1 LAKLLGRKGALD
13 ELNRV
18 LAQDLGTRQ
27 REERDTAQEVTMSA
41 TPFEDRAA
49 AGRLL
54 AAELAALADRRPVVF
69 GLPRCGVP
77 VAYEIAQHLGA
88 PLDVVLVRTVR
99 APDDRSRL
107 LATVLEGDPPEVR
120 VEADWDRGQSVSR
133 AWLDDAVSEALQE
146 VDARRRRYRGGA
158 RPISPAGRVVIVV
171 DQAIGPGHAMAGA
184 LRLIRDA
191 RPSMIVAATP
201 VASDAGVERFAK
213 AADRMVCLRREA
225 ELGPLDR
232 YYGRA
237 QQVSHEEALDCLARA
252 AEDAA

>member
-1 LAKLLGRKGALD
+1 MKIGEA
-13 ELNRV
+13 
-18 LAQDLGTRQ
+18 
-27 REERDTAQEVTMSA
+27 TMSSV
-41 TPFEDRAA
+41 PFADRSE

-54 AAELAALADRRPVVF
+54 AAELASLANRRLVVF

-120 VEADWDRGQSVSR
+120 IEPDWDQSQTVSR
-133 AWLDDAVSEALQE
+133 AWLDAEVSDALHEI
-146 VDARRRRYRGGA
+146 DRRRRRYRYGS
-158 RPISPAGRVVIVV
+158 RPVSPAGRVAIVV
-171 DQAIGPGHAMAGA
+171 DQAIGRGHAMAGA
-184 LRLIRDA
+184 IRLIRDA

-201 VASDAGVERFAK
+201 VASEAGAERFAR
-213 AADRMVCLRREA
+213 AADKVVCLRREA

-237 QQVSHEEALDCLARA
+237 QQITHEEALDCLARA
-252 AEDAA
+252 AEEAA

>member
-1 LAKLLGRKGALD
+1 M
-13 ELNRV
+13 
-18 LAQDLGTRQ
+18 
-27 REERDTAQEVTMSA
+27 MSA
-41 TPFEDRAA
+41 VPFADRTD

-54 AAELAALADRRPVVF
+54 AAELAAFADRRTVVF

-99 APDDRSRL
+99 APDDPSRL

-120 VEADWDRGQSVSR
+120 IEPDWDRSPAVSR
-133 AWLDDAVSEALQE
+133 AWLDAEVSEALRE
-146 VDARRRRYRGGA
+146 VDRRRRRYRDGD
-158 RPISPAGRVVIVV
+158 RPVSPTGRVAIVV

-184 LRLIRDA
+184 IRLIRDA
-191 RPSMIVAATP
+191 RPSMIVAAAP
-201 VASDAGVERFAK
+201 VASHAGAERFAR
-213 AADRMVCLRREA
+213 AADKVVCLRREA
-225 ELGPLDR
+225 DLGPLDR

-237 QQVSHEEALDCLARA
+237 QQITHEEALDCLTRA

>member
-1 LAKLLGRKGALD
+1 M
-13 ELNRV
+13 
-18 LAQDLGTRQ
+18 
-27 REERDTAQEVTMSA
+27 MSA
-41 TPFEDRAA
+41 VPFADRTD

-54 AAELAALADRRPVVF
+54 AAELAAFADRRTVVF

-99 APDDRSRL
+99 APDDPSRL

-120 VEADWDRGQSVSR
+120 IEPDWDRSPAVSR
-133 AWLDDAVSEALQE
+133 AWLDAEVSEALRE
-146 VDARRRRYRGGA
+146 VDRRRRRYRDGD
-158 RPISPAGRVVIVV
+158 RPVSPAGRVAIVV

-184 LRLIRDA
+184 IRLIRDS

-201 VASDAGVERFAK
+201 VASRAGAERFAQM
-213 AADRMVCLRREA
+213 ADKVICLRRES

-237 QQVSHEEALDCLARA
+237 QQITHEEALDCLTRA

>member
-1 LAKLLGRKGALD
+1 M
-13 ELNRV
+13 
-18 LAQDLGTRQ
+18 
-27 REERDTAQEVTMSA
+27 MSA
-41 TPFEDRAA
+41 VPFADRTD

-54 AAELAALADRRPVVF
+54 AAELAAFADRRTVVF

-99 APDDRSRL
+99 APDDPSRL

-120 VEADWDRGQSVSR
+120 IEPDWDRSPAVSR
-133 AWLDDAVSEALQE
+133 AWLDAEVSEALRE
-146 VDARRRRYRGGA
+146 VDRRRRRYRDGD
-158 RPISPAGRVVIVV
+158 RPVSPAGRVAIVV

-184 LRLIRDA
+184 IRLIRDS

-201 VASDAGVERFAK
+201 VASEAGAERFAR
-213 AADRMVCLRREA
+213 AADKVVCLRREA

-237 QQVSHEEALDCLARA
+237 QQITHEEALDCLTRA
-252 AEDAA
+252 A

>member
-1 LAKLLGRKGALD
+1 MMPA
-13 ELNRV
+13 V
-18 LAQDLGTRQ
+18 
-27 REERDTAQEVTMSA
+27 
-41 TPFEDRAA
+41 PFADRTD

-54 AAELAALADRRPVVF
+54 AAELAAFADRRTVVF

-99 APDDRSRL
+99 APDDPSRL

-120 VEADWDRGQSVSR
+120 IEPDWDRSPAVSR
-133 AWLDDAVSEALQE
+133 AWLDAEVSEALRE
-146 VDARRRRYRGGA
+146 VDRRRRRYRDGD
-158 RPISPAGRVVIVV
+158 RPVSPAGRVAIVV

-184 LRLIRDA
+184 IRLIRDA
-191 RPSMIVAATP
+191 RPSMIVAAAP
-201 VASDAGVERFAK
+201 VASHAGAERFAR
-213 AADRMVCLRREA
+213 AADKVVCLHREA

-237 QQVSHEEALDCLARA
+237 QQITHEEALDCLTRA

>member
-1 LAKLLGRKGALD
+1 
-13 ELNRV
+13 V
-18 LAQDLGTRQ
+18 
-27 REERDTAQEVTMSA
+27 EVMMSA
-41 TPFEDRAA
+41 VPFADRTD

-54 AAELAALADRRPVVF
+54 AAELTAFADRRPVVF

-99 APDDRSRL
+99 APDDPSRL

-120 VEADWDRGQSVSR
+120 IEPDWDRSPAVSR
-133 AWLDDAVSEALQE
+133 AWLDAEVSEALRE
-146 VDARRRRYRGGA
+146 VDRRRRRYRDGD
-158 RPISPAGRVVIVV
+158 RPVSPAGRVAIVV

-184 LRLIRDA
+184 IRLIRDA
-191 RPSMIVAATP
+191 RPSMIVAAAP
-201 VASDAGVERFAK
+201 VASHAGAERFAR
-213 AADRMVCLRREA
+213 AADKVVCLRREA

-237 QQVSHEEALDCLARA
+237 QQITHEEALDCLTRA
-252 AEDAA
+252 A

>member
-1 LAKLLGRKGALD
+1 M
-13 ELNRV
+13 
-18 LAQDLGTRQ
+18 
-27 REERDTAQEVTMSA
+27 MSA
-41 TPFEDRAA
+41 VPFADRTD

-54 AAELAALADRRPVVF
+54 AAELAAFADRRPVVF

-99 APDDRSRL
+99 APDDPSRL

-120 VEADWDRGQSVSR
+120 IEPDWDRSPAVSR
-133 AWLDDAVSEALQE
+133 AWLDAEVSEALRE
-146 VDARRRRYRGGA
+146 VDRRRRRYRDGD
-158 RPISPAGRVVIVV
+158 RPVSPAGRVAIVV

-184 LRLIRDA
+184 IRLIRDA
-191 RPSMIVAATP
+191 RPSMIVAAAP
-201 VASDAGVERFAK
+201 VASHAGAERFAR
-213 AADRMVCLRREA
+213 AADKVVCLHREA

-237 QQVSHEEALDCLARA
+237 QQITHEEALDCLTRA

>member
-1 LAKLLGRKGALD
+1 MPA
-13 ELNRV
+13 V
-18 LAQDLGTRQ
+18 
-27 REERDTAQEVTMSA
+27 
-41 TPFEDRAA
+41 PFADRTD

-54 AAELAALADRRPVVF
+54 AAELAAFADRRPVVF

-99 APDDRSRL
+99 APDDPSRL

-120 VEADWDRGQSVSR
+120 IEPDWDRAPAVSR
-133 AWLDDAVSEALQE
+133 AWLDAEVSEALRE
-146 VDARRRRYRGGA
+146 VDRRRRRYRDGD
-158 RPISPAGRVVIVV
+158 RPVSPAGRVAIVV

-184 LRLIRDA
+184 IRLIRDA
-191 RPSMIVAATP
+191 RPSMIVAAAP
-201 VASDAGVERFAK
+201 VASHAGAERFAR
-213 AADRMVCLRREA
+213 AADKVVCLHREA

-237 QQVSHEEALDCLARA
+237 QQITHEEALDCLTRA

>member
-1 LAKLLGRKGALD
+1 MKIGEA
-13 ELNRV
+13 
-18 LAQDLGTRQ
+18 
-27 REERDTAQEVTMSA
+27 TMSSV
-41 TPFEDRAA
+41 PFADRSE

-54 AAELAALADRRPVVF
+54 AAELASLADRRPVVF

-120 VEADWDRGQSVSR
+120 IEPDWDQSQTVSR
-133 AWLDDAVSEALQE
+133 AWLDAEVSEALHE
-146 VDARRRRYRGGA
+146 IDRRRRRYRYGS
-158 RPISPAGRVVIVV
+158 RPVSPAGRVAIVV

-184 LRLIRDA
+184 IRLIRDA

-201 VASDAGVERFAK
+201 VASEAGAERFAR
-213 AADRMVCLRREA
+213 AADKVVCLRREA

-237 QQVSHEEALDCLARA
+237 QQITHEEALDCLARA
-252 AEDAA
+252 A

>member
-1 LAKLLGRKGALD
+1 
-13 ELNRV
+13 
-18 LAQDLGTRQ
+18 
-27 REERDTAQEVTMSA
+27 MSSV
-41 TPFEDRAA
+41 PFADRSE

-54 AAELAALADRRPVVF
+54 AAELASLADRRPVVF

-120 VEADWDRGQSVSR
+120 IEPDWDQSQTVSR
-133 AWLDDAVSEALQE
+133 AWLDAEVSEALHE
-146 VDARRRRYRGGA
+146 IDRRRRRYRYGS
-158 RPISPAGRVVIVV
+158 RPVSPAGRVAIVV

-184 LRLIRDA
+184 IRLIRDA

-201 VASDAGVERFAK
+201 VASEAGAERFAR
-213 AADRMVCLRREA
+213 AADKVVCLRREA

-237 QQVSHEEALDCLARA
+237 QQITHEEALDCLARA
-252 AEDAA
+252 A

>member
-1 LAKLLGRKGALD
+1 MKIGEA
-13 ELNRV
+13 
-18 LAQDLGTRQ
+18 
-27 REERDTAQEVTMSA
+27 TMSSV
-41 TPFEDRAA
+41 PFADRSE

-54 AAELAALADRRPVVF
+54 AAELAPFANRRLVVF

-120 VEADWDRGQSVSR
+120 IEPDWDQSQTVSR
-133 AWLDDAVSEALQE
+133 AWLDAEVSEALHE
-146 VDARRRRYRGGA
+146 IDRRRRRYRYGS
-158 RPISPAGRVVIVV
+158 RPVSPAGRVAIVV

-184 LRLIRDA
+184 IRLIRDA

-201 VASDAGVERFAK
+201 VASEAGAERFAR
-213 AADRMVCLRREA
+213 AADKVVCLRREA

-237 QQVSHEEALDCLARA
+237 QQITHEEALDCLARA
-252 AEDAA
+252 A

>member
-1 LAKLLGRKGALD
+1 MFS
-13 ELNRV
+13 V
-18 LAQDLGTRQ
+18 
-27 REERDTAQEVTMSA
+27 
-41 TPFEDRAA
+41 PFADRSE

-54 AAELAALADRRPVVF
+54 AAELASLANRRLVVF

-120 VEADWDRGQSVSR
+120 IEPDWDQSQTVSR
-133 AWLDDAVSEALQE
+133 AWLDAEVSDALHEI
-146 VDARRRRYRGGA
+146 DRRRRRYRYGS
-158 RPISPAGRVVIVV
+158 RPVSPAGRVAIVV
-171 DQAIGPGHAMAGA
+171 DQAIGRGHAMAGA
-184 LRLIRDA
+184 IRLIRDA

-201 VASDAGVERFAK
+201 VASEAGAERFAR
-213 AADRMVCLRREA
+213 AADKVVCLRREA

-237 QQVSHEEALDCLARA
+237 QQITHEEALDCLARA
-252 AEDAA
+252 AEEAA

>member
-1 LAKLLGRKGALD
+1 MKIGEA
-13 ELNRV
+13 
-18 LAQDLGTRQ
+18 
-27 REERDTAQEVTMSA
+27 TMSSV
-41 TPFEDRAA
+41 PFADRSE

-54 AAELAALADRRPVVF
+54 AAELAPFANRRLVVF

-120 VEADWDRGQSVSR
+120 IEPDWDQSQTVSR
-133 AWLDDAVSEALQE
+133 AWLDAEVSDALHEI
-146 VDARRRRYRGGA
+146 DRRRRRYRYGS
-158 RPISPAGRVVIVV
+158 RPVSPAGRVAIVV
-171 DQAIGPGHAMAGA
+171 DQAIGRGHAMAGA
-184 LRLIRDA
+184 IRLIRDA

-201 VASDAGVERFAK
+201 VASEAGAERFAR
-213 AADRMVCLRREA
+213 AADKVVCLRREA

-237 QQVSHEEALDCLARA
+237 QQITHEEALDCLARA
-252 AEDAA
+252 A

>member
-1 LAKLLGRKGALD
+1 M
-13 ELNRV
+13 
-18 LAQDLGTRQ
+18 
-27 REERDTAQEVTMSA
+27 MSA
-41 TPFEDRAA
+41 VPFADRTD

-54 AAELAALADRRPVVF
+54 AAELTAFADRRPVVF

-99 APDDRSRL
+99 APDDPSRL

-120 VEADWDRGQSVSR
+120 IEPDWDRSPAVSR
-133 AWLDDAVSEALQE
+133 AWLDAEVSEALRE
-146 VDARRRRYRGGA
+146 VDRRRRRYRDGD
-158 RPISPAGRVVIVV
+158 RPVSPAGRVAIVV

-184 LRLIRDA
+184 IRLIRDA
-191 RPSMIVAATP
+191 RPSMIVAAAP
-201 VASDAGVERFAK
+201 VASHAGAERFAR
-213 AADRMVCLRREA
+213 AADKVVCLRREA

-237 QQVSHEEALDCLARA
+237 QQITHEEALDCLTRA
-252 AEDAA
+252 A

>member
-1 LAKLLGRKGALD
+1 
-13 ELNRV
+13 
-18 LAQDLGTRQ
+18 
-27 REERDTAQEVTMSA
+27 MSSV
-41 TPFEDRAA
+41 PFADRSE

-54 AAELAALADRRPVVF
+54 AAELASLANRRLVVF

-120 VEADWDRGQSVSR
+120 IEPDWDQSQAVSR
-133 AWLDDAVSEALQE
+133 AWLDAEVSEALHE
-146 VDARRRRYRGGA
+146 IDRRRRRYRYGS
-158 RPISPAGRVVIVV
+158 RPVSPAGRVAIVV

-184 LRLIRDA
+184 IRLIRDA

-201 VASDAGVERFAK
+201 VASEAGAERFAR
-213 AADRMVCLRREA
+213 AADKVVCLRREA

-237 QQVSHEEALDCLARA
+237 QQITHEEALDCLARA
-252 AEDAA
+252 AEEAA

>member
-1 LAKLLGRKGALD
+1 MKIGEA
-13 ELNRV
+13 
-18 LAQDLGTRQ
+18 
-27 REERDTAQEVTMSA
+27 TMSSV
-41 TPFEDRAA
+41 PFADRSE

-54 AAELAALADRRPVVF
+54 AAELAPFANRRLVVF

-120 VEADWDRGQSVSR
+120 IEPDWDQSQTVSR
-133 AWLDDAVSEALQE
+133 AWLDAEVSDALHEI
-146 VDARRRRYRGGA
+146 DRRRRRYRYGS
-158 RPISPAGRVVIVV
+158 RPVSPAGRVAIVV

-184 LRLIRDA
+184 IRLIRDA

-201 VASDAGVERFAK
+201 VASEAGAERFAR
-213 AADRMVCLRREA
+213 AADKVVCLRREA

-237 QQVSHEEALDCLARA
+237 QQITHEEALDCLARA
-252 AEDAA
+252 A

>member
-1 LAKLLGRKGALD
+1 MKIGEA
-13 ELNRV
+13 
-18 LAQDLGTRQ
+18 
-27 REERDTAQEVTMSA
+27 TMSSV
-41 TPFEDRAA
+41 PFADRSE

-54 AAELAALADRRPVVF
+54 AAELAPLANRRLVVF

-120 VEADWDRGQSVSR
+120 IEPDWDQSQTVSR
-133 AWLDDAVSEALQE
+133 AWLDAEVSEALHE
-146 VDARRRRYRGGA
+146 IDRRRRRYRYGS
-158 RPISPAGRVVIVV
+158 RPVSPAGRVAIVV

-184 LRLIRDA
+184 IRLIRDA
-191 RPSMIVAATP
+191 RPSLIVAATP
-201 VASDAGVERFAK
+201 VASEAGAERFAR
-213 AADRMVCLRREA
+213 AADKVVCLRREA

-232 YYGRA
+232 YYGQAR
-237 QQVSHEEALDCLARA
+237 QVTHEEALDCLARA
-252 AEDAA
+252 A

>member
-1 LAKLLGRKGALD
+1 
-13 ELNRV
+13 
-18 LAQDLGTRQ
+18 
-27 REERDTAQEVTMSA
+27 MSSV
-41 TPFEDRAA
+41 PFADRSE

-54 AAELAALADRRPVVF
+54 AAELASLADRRPVVF

-120 VEADWDRGQSVSR
+120 IEPDWDQSQTVSR
-133 AWLDDAVSEALQE
+133 AWLDAEVSEALHE
-146 VDARRRRYRGGA
+146 IDRRRRRYRYGS
-158 RPISPAGRVVIVV
+158 RPVSPAGRVAIVV
-171 DQAIGPGHAMAGA
+171 DQAIGPGHVMAGA
-184 LRLIRDA
+184 IRLIRDA

-201 VASDAGVERFAK
+201 VASEAGAERFAR
-213 AADRMVCLRREA
+213 AADKVVCLRREA

-237 QQVSHEEALDCLARA
+237 QQITHEEALDCLARA
-252 AEDAA
+252 A